1 MFENLYAMIE
11 NTTICGANCIMCPR
25 NKFSHKFENMP
36 FDTFKKIIDE
46 LVGGGVKKSEFVA
59 LVTVYVIL
67 VWKRNWNM

>member
-46 LVGGGVKKSEFVA
+46 LVGGV
-59 LVTVYVIL
+59 
-67 VWKRNWNM
+67 